1 MIFPILTSCAPAW
14 KPLALASALSACII
28 APASAQTNNGK
39 TLPPVV
45 VTASRFANDP
55 AFSPIG
61 ATVITA
67 EEIRVAGV
75 DNVNQAIR
83 KIGGVYG
90 RQNSFGT
97 QDFDL
102 DLRGFGTNSSQNMV
116 VLVDGVRLS
125 ENELSVALLSSI
137 PIDTVERIE
146 IMRGGSSVLYGD
158 GATGGVI
165 QIITK
170 RAQLDATHGSVTAE
184 IGQFNHKAVRA
195 SITKGWDG
203 LALDANVSKLESDN
217 YRNNNAVDQQ
227 NFSGGAQWT
236 SKEGRAGVRIDIARQ
251 DARFAGGLSL
261 EDFEKNPRKTVTPND
276 YGSIDT
282 DRYTAFIERNLG
294 NWDVA
299 AELSHRERTAKALY
313 DFGSFGTSASTYTGK
328 QTQFSPRVRHLS
340 TMGGLTNELVTGF
353 DFIHWNRV
361 TDSAF
366 SQADTSQKSKALY
379 LRDEL
384 KWGQSRVAI
393 GVRHEVF
400 DKDSNDPA
408 PFSTATYS
416 KSQSFN
422 AWELQGSHAVT
433 PLLSLFAKT
442 GQSYRVANADENG
455 YTVFANEP
463 LKGQTSHDLEL
474 GGSFGNAEQKISA
487 RLFQHRLK
495 NEIFYDPTAGFCDP
509 LYGCSG
515 ANVNLDPTK
524 RQGIEIEAR
533 MRLATAFMLSASLQH
548 VSAKFTDGPNAGN
561 EMVMV
566 PKNTASV
573 RLSWLPADGQ
583 SADIGAQ
590 WVDSQRYG
598 GDFANNCSASI
609 PSFVTLDGRYAKRF
623 GPWELAVTGMN
634 LTDKHYF
641 SNAYGCKSGIYPGA
655 GRQLKVSV
663 RYDF

>member
-1 MIFPILTSCAPAW
+1 MIFPILTSRAPAW

-28 APASAQTNNGK
+28 APAFAQTNNGK

-67 EEIRVAGV
+67 EEIRIAGV

-184 IGQFNHKAVRA
+184 IGQFNHKAIRA
-195 SITKGWDG
+195 SVAKGWG
-203 LALDANVSKLESDN
+203 GFALDANVSKLESDN

-227 NFSGGAQWT
+227 NFSGGAQWA

-328 QTQFSPRVRHLS
+328 
-340 TMGGLTNELVTGF
+340 
-353 DFIHWNRV
+353 
-361 TDSAF
+361 
-366 SQADTSQKSKALY
+366 
-379 LRDEL
+379 
-384 KWGQSRVAI
+384 
-393 GVRHEVF
+393 
-400 DKDSNDPA
+400 
-408 PFSTATYS
+408 
-416 KSQSFN
+416 
-422 AWELQGSHAVT
+422 
-433 PLLSLFAKT
+433 
-442 GQSYRVANADENG
+442 
-455 YTVFANEP
+455 
-463 LKGQTSHDLEL
+463 
-474 GGSFGNAEQKISA
+474 
-487 RLFQHRLK
+487 
-495 NEIFYDPTAGFCDP
+495 
-509 LYGCSG
+509 
-515 ANVNLDPTK
+515 
-524 RQGIEIEAR
+524 
-533 MRLATAFMLSASLQH
+533 
-548 VSAKFTDGPNAGN
+548 
-561 EMVMV
+561 
-566 PKNTASV
+566 
-573 RLSWLPADGQ
+573 
-583 SADIGAQ
+583 
-590 WVDSQRYG
+590 
-598 GDFANNCSASI
+598 
-609 PSFVTLDGRYAKRF
+609 
-623 GPWELAVTGMN
+623 
-634 LTDKHYF
+634 
-641 SNAYGCKSGIYPGA
+641 
-655 GRQLKVSV
+655 
-663 RYDF
+663 